1 MKSCKKGIMKSGKRG
16 VPAAVGVAA
25 AAVGALSVKMRL
37 TSKQPRAAAVVADVA
52 AVGALTG
59 ERKRGKE
66 SNEQQPQ
73 EKDDTAS
80 EISVDEDM
88 LKKRKCN
95 PRIWFMG
102 RKYSVSEGQEENA
115 KKALKCAKKVIQEEG
130 TVVVDKILKE
140 FRCGVSHGGHRVA
153 SSDVAAERPPGLTI
167 AAVGASAEVT
177 SRPLASSVKY
187 AVVCGGYDCSFVPYF
202 DPDKTLVS
210 DVLTF
215 RNKLRLG
222 KASRV
227 LGGGSCSR
235 VYQMTAAPF
244 SGGSTMQV
252 AVKVV
257 PKLAGTKDS
266 TKNKAVELDSFVAQE
281 IHILTLLAG
290 APGVVQFLSWT
301 TGYFDVH
308 LAFHMYTCS
317 LHDYIERGAL
327 KLGSNGETDRM
338 PGICTQLLLG
348 LDHVHGLRIVH
359 RDLKPSNILVDESK
373 VVIAQRT
380 QHVSP
385 KVVIADFGGA
395 SQVSATTTAA
405 SFHEL
410 SGLREVTTRLY
421 RAPELFV
428 NLRFCS
434 CTYATDV
441 WAMGVTVVQMDLGDT
456 PFVSEKRVRSWRT
469 REIFVQML
477 EVLFQAKADAFDDAV
492 REDPSVF
499 NSKLASCKLLESD
512 ALPWGRSRSVSFRDF
527 MRRFFT
533 PYPPS
538 RPLAGTLARDKALA

>member
-1 MKSCKKGIMKSGKRG
+1 MKTVLKS
-16 VPAAVGVAA
+16 
-25 AAVGALSVKMRL
+25 
-37 TSKQPRAAAVVADVA
+37 
-52 AVGALTG
+52 
-59 ERKRGKE
+59 
-66 SNEQQPQ
+66 
-73 EKDDTAS
+73 
-80 EISVDEDM
+80 
-88 LKKRKCN
+88 
-95 PRIWFMG
+95 
-102 RKYSVSEGQEENA
+102 
-115 KKALKCAKKVIQEEG
+115 
-130 TVVVDKILKE
+130 
-140 FRCGVSHGGHRVA
+140 FRCGVSHGGHGRFKQNV
-153 SSDVAAERPPGLTI
+153 SSDDVAGSTPGLAR
-167 AAVGASAEVT
+167 AAVGALEEAGTTFAKVQVT
-177 SRPLASSVKY
+177 PTGSPLGSV
-187 AVVCGGYDCSFVPYF
+187 AVVDLPG
-202 DPDKTLVS
+202 LR
-210 DVLTF
+210 TF
-215 RNKLRLG
+215 RNRLRIG
-222 KASRV
+222 TPSKF
-227 LGGGSCSR
+227 LGGGSFGK
-235 VYQMTAAPF
+235 VYQTTAASF
-244 SGGSTMQV
+244 SAVGGSPMQV
-252 AVKVV
+252 AVKVL
-257 PKLAGTKDS
+257 PKLAFTKD
-266 TKNKAVELDSFVAQE
+266 NVVECDGYVAQE
-281 IHILTLLAG
+281 VDILTLLAD
-290 APGVVQFLSWT
+290 APGVVQLLSWT
-301 TGYFDVH
+301 EGLFDVH
-308 LAFHMYTCS
+308 LAFHMYPCS

-327 KLGSNGETDRM
+327 RLGSNGEPDMM

-395 SQVSATTTAA
+395 SQVSATTAA

-428 NLRFCS
+428 KLRFCS

>member
-1 MKSCKKGIMKSGKRG
+1 MKSVKRG
-16 VPAAVGVAA
+16 VPTAVGVAA

-37 TSKQPRAAAVVADVA
+37 KFKQPGAAAVVADVA

-59 ERKRGKE
+59 ERKSGKE

-80 EISVDEDM
+80 EISVAEAM
-88 LKKRKCN
+88 LTKRKCN

-102 RKYSVSEGQEENA
+102 KKFSVSEGQEENA
-115 KKALKCAKKVIQEEG
+115 KAALKCARKGVKIWIQEEWK
-130 TVVVDKILKE
+130 VVMEKILKE

-153 SSDVAAERPPGLTI
+153 SSDVAAERPPGPTI
-167 AAVGASAEVT
+167 AAVGALAEVT
-177 SRPLASSVKY
+177 SRPIASSVFY
-187 AVVCGGYDCSFVPYF
+187 AVVCGGYPCSFVPGF
-202 DPDKTLVS
+202 VPDDNERLVS
-210 DVLTF
+210 TVATL

-222 KASRV
+222 KASRN

-266 TKNKAVELDSFVAQE
+266 TKNKAVELDSSVAQE

-308 LAFHMYTCS
+308 LAFHMYPCS

-327 KLGSNGETDRM
+327 RLASKGEPDMM
-338 PGICTQLLLG
+338 PGICKQLSLA

-359 RDLKPSNILVDESK
+359 RDLKPSNILVDDSEVHDMFSG
-373 VVIAQRT
+373 AT

-395 SQVSATTTAA
+395 SQVSATTAA

-410 SGLREVTTRLY
+410 STLRQVTTRVY

-456 PFVSEKRVRSWRT
+456 PFVSEKTVRRT
-469 REIFVQML
+469 RTRDIFVQML
-477 EVLFQAKADAFDDAV
+477 EVLFQAKADAFDEAV
-492 REDPSVF
+492 RDDPSVF
-499 NSKLASCKLLESD
+499 NSKLASCKLLEAD

-533 PYPPS
+533 PDPPS

>member
-1 MKSCKKGIMKSGKRG
+1 MKSGKRG

-115 KKALKCAKKVIQEEG
+115 KKALKCAKNVIQEEG

-153 SSDVAAERPPGLTI
+153 SSNVAAERPPGLTI

-257 PKLAGTKDS
+257 PKLAGTKGS
-266 TKNKAVELDSFVAQE
+266 TKNKAVELDGSVAQE

-308 LAFHMYTCS
+308 LAFHMYPCS

-327 KLGSNGETDRM
+327 RLGSKGKPDMM
-338 PGICTQLLLG
+338 PGLCKQLLWA
-348 LDHVHGLRIVH
+348 LDHVHGLKIVH
-359 RDLKPSNILVDESK
+359 RDIKPANILVDDSAVGDMSSSAVGDK
-373 VVIAQRT
+373 RG
-380 QHVSP
+380 P
-385 KVVIADFGGA
+385 KVVLADFGGA
-395 SQVSATTTAA
+395 CQ
-405 SFHEL
+405 L
-410 SGLREVTTRLY
+410 
-421 RAPELFV
+421 
-428 NLRFCS
+428 
-434 CTYATDV
+434 
-441 WAMGVTVVQMDLGDT
+441 
-456 PFVSEKRVRSWRT
+456 
-469 REIFVQML
+469 
-477 EVLFQAKADAFDDAV
+477 
-492 REDPSVF
+492 
-499 NSKLASCKLLESD
+499 
-512 ALPWGRSRSVSFRDF
+512 
-527 MRRFFT
+527 
-533 PYPPS
+533 
-538 RPLAGTLARDKALA
+538 

>member
-1 MKSCKKGIMKSGKRG
+1 
-16 VPAAVGVAA
+16 
-25 AAVGALSVKMRL
+25 
-37 TSKQPRAAAVVADVA
+37 
-52 AVGALTG
+52 
-59 ERKRGKE
+59 
-66 SNEQQPQ
+66 
-73 EKDDTAS
+73 
-80 EISVDEDM
+80 
-88 LKKRKCN
+88 
-95 PRIWFMG
+95 
-102 RKYSVSEGQEENA
+102 
-115 KKALKCAKKVIQEEG
+115 
-130 TVVVDKILKE
+130 
-140 FRCGVSHGGHRVA
+140 
-153 SSDVAAERPPGLTI
+153 
-167 AAVGASAEVT
+167 
-177 SRPLASSVKY
+177 
-187 AVVCGGYDCSFVPYF
+187 
-202 DPDKTLVS
+202 
-210 DVLTF
+210 
-215 RNKLRLG
+215 
-222 KASRV
+222 
-227 LGGGSCSR
+227 
-235 VYQMTAAPF
+235 MTAAPF
-244 SGGSTMQV
+244 SGGPTMQV

-257 PKLAGTKDS
+257 PKLAGTKGS
-266 TKNKAVELDSFVAQE
+266 TKNKAVELDGSVAQE

-327 KLGSNGETDRM
+327 KLGSNGEADRM
-338 PGICTQLLLG
+338 PGICTQLLVG